1 MQDNAPVLHFLYPL
15 THSRREPGITAV
27 ARPEGSEAKHGHAKR
42 EWNCPA
48 RVPPFTA
55 KQAATADPIAA
66 PTAKPR
72 PNHHGRRSAAARGG
86 PRATRRARGA
96 HTSAAAERP
105 AERAGAP
112 ATGAGKATRAERG
125 RAPTAPAAAGAAA
138 PPRGASRQPA
148 GARGTATPANEPR
161 GQAPPTNRSSAQG
174 RAAARAQSSSAART
188 DERNSLGG
196 SWVGRYSVYESNPE
210 KLQRH
215 PTGGRGTEN

>member
-1 MQDNAPVLHFLYPL
+1 MQDKPTVLLFLYSL
-15 THSRREPGITAV
+15 THPRREPGIAAV
-27 ARPEGSEAKHGHAKR
+27 ALPEGSRAKHGHAKR
-42 EWNCPA
+42 EWNCPD

-66 PTAKPR
+66 PTAKLR
-72 PNHHGRRSAAARGG
+72 PNPHGRRSAAARGG

-96 HTSAAAERP
+96 HRSAAAERP

-125 RAPTAPAAAGAAA
+125 RAATAPAAAGAAA

-148 GARGTATPANEPR
+148 GARDT
-161 GQAPPTNRSSAQG
+161 APPADEQSVDTGVTNRSSAQG

-196 SWVGRYSVYESNPE
+196 SWVGRYSGDESNPE

-215 PTGGRGTEN
+215 PTGGRGTEL